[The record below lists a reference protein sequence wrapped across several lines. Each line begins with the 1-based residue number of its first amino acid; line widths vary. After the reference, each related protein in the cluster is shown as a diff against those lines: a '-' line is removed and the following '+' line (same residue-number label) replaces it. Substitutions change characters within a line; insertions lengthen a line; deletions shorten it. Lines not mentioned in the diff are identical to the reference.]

1 MGFQLC
7 PYQYP
12 FGTISLRLQLWFC
25 LLHRPTIFRRQRF
38 LGSFLKRRGNRPF
51 RRSTWRISKQS
62 KNFQFNSQHKMDLIE
77 LVINELMVTYLQ
89 FGVFRINCTGIG
101 FGGSQITWCYTRFSG
116 AGFHMF
122 GDFDFL
128 LVGECLKNASV
139 KLAQN

>member
-1 MGFQLC
+1 
-7 PYQYP
+7 
-12 FGTISLRLQLWFC
+12 
-25 LLHRPTIFRRQRF
+25 
-38 LGSFLKRRGNRPF
+38 
-51 RRSTWRISKQS
+51 
-62 KNFQFNSQHKMDLIE
+62 MDLVE

-139 KLAQN
+139 KLAQNWMFASDAMSSTHVCCNSNGGKNNNSNEYFHFSTFLI